1 MPLQLILREILVNNE
16 LDLTMMSDLSSQAA
30 QMGLKEQL
38 KFTVIVVASLP
49 VMLLYPLVQRYFVT
63 GITLGAVKG

>member
-1 MPLQLILREILVNNE
+1 MRDILVNNE
-16 LDLTMMSDLSSQAA
+16 LDLSMLTDIQSQAA
-30 QMGLKEQL
+30 QMMMKEQL

-49 VMLLYPLVQRYFVT
+49 VMLIYPLVQRYFVT

>member
-1 MPLQLILREILVNNE
+1 
-16 LDLTMMSDLSSQAA
+16 MMTDIQSQAA
-30 QMGLKEQL
+30 QMQMKEQL

-49 VMLLYPLVQRYFVT
+49 VMLIYPLVQRYFVT